1 MTSLEEGENPQSM
14 NDPSPNTDTSALQ
27 GAQGLLAGMTLLN
40 ELEPDVDDETLES
53 DVPVNQTT
61 PFLDS
66 KWINILEAF
75 VRMGFQVQ
83 INTQNQAWKPKW
95 EHEREQEQERERE
108 REREREKEKF
118 ERIHDYISRIPQ
130 WIALR
135 LLRKEFNSLH
145 RQFLRLPARNRSHL
159 KKFRNR
165 CNGPAELLNTGILTS
180 KDILLGSTPVSL
192 KEVFSFIML
201 SYAMAATRNPDRSV
215 LFSPTRLEFSIWR
228 QSISNEAERET
239 FDELVS
245 LMWPE
250 VDSQVNDVMELSEE
264 KEKSDRDN
272 DSWKDFSWFNN
283 LPHHS
288 MVSPETVQ
296 ASMHDTVS
304 SIYDHHPGDDFD
316 FSLFLN
322 MEMLDDLSTTVEPPS
337 QTLSSAVAAEEMR
350 GVIIPPTDEKVN
362 TPKLTPVR
370 GLLVQT
376 IFFLQFLGFV
386 TYLINLGVLFVYL
399 SGVDRCCLPKLIEC
413 STTATSSFIRYVD
426 IAKYRIL
433 SPLRLNPKFS
443 NLGPLLV
450 VPVKLLETGW
460 IWSLRDLEEYMIS
473 MARRFSRSPEVFQ
486 SFTTEILKGC
496 LTAASEIDYEYIYRE
511 DHDDADDYSMEYI
524 KIRQEKEVAS
534 FVASE
539 GTTSNATPVHVAD
552 ASISDSVAAELLAP
566 VSRKRAS
573 AESFEPATK
582 HVRRASPTQTFQAPN
597 ISSDEEDNLAPES
610 VGNHST
616 ETIQPST
623 CNFPGCKKAY
633 SGWDGANNLRRH
645 KKEKHEGSSSW
656 PCSFGGCP
664 IVSTRLHN
672 LRQHWIKSHGPTP
685 LPTWLFPTRSK
696 GGGGVS
702 RKKVDPADGDKS
714 AEL

>member
-1 MTSLEEGENPQSM
+1 MKVVTPVRTKEEEQS
-14 NDPSPNTDTSALQ
+14 
-27 GAQGLLAGMTLLN
+27 
-40 ELEPDVDDETLES
+40 ER
-53 DVPVNQTT
+53 
-61 PFLDS
+61 
-66 KWINILEAF
+66 
-75 VRMGFQVQ
+75 VR
-83 INTQNQAWKPKW
+83 
-95 EHEREQEQERERE
+95 
-108 REREREKEKF
+108 
-118 ERIHDYISRIPQ
+118 DYISKIPQ
-130 WIALR
+130 WNALR
-135 LLRKEFNSLH
+135 LLRKEFNSRH
-145 RQFLRLPARNRSHL
+145 RQFLRLAAHNKSRL

-165 CNGPAELLNTGILTS
+165 CKGSADLLNTGILTS
-180 KDILLGSTPVSL
+180 KDILLGSIPVSL

-201 SYAMAATRNPDRSV
+201 SYAMGAVRDPDRSV
-215 LFSPTRLEFSIWR
+215 SFSPTRLDFAIWR

-250 VDSQVNDVMELSEE
+250 VDSQVNDVMEPSEE

-272 DSWKDFSWFNN
+272 DSWKDFSWFN
-283 LPHHS
+283 
-288 MVSPETVQ
+288 SPVIVQ
-296 ASMHDTVS
+296 AIMHDTVS
-304 SIYDHHPGDDFD
+304 SIYDHRPGDDFD
-316 FSLFLN
+316 FSIFLN
-322 MEMLDDLSTTVEPPS
+322 TEMLDDLSTTVEPPS

-350 GVIIPPTDEKVN
+350 GIVIPPTDEKEN

-370 GLLVQT
+370 ELLVQT
-376 IFFLQFLGFV
+376 IFFLQFLEFV

-433 SPLRLNPKFS
+433 NPLHLNPKFS

-473 MARRFSRSPEVFQ
+473 MARRFSRSCEVFQ

-534 FVASE
+534 FVGSE
-539 GTTSNATPVHVAD
+539 GTTSNATPVQVAD
-552 ASISDSVAAELLAP
+552 ASISDSVDTEFLAP
-566 VSRKRAS
+566 FSRKRAS
-573 AESFEPATK
+573 EESFEPATK
-582 HVRRASPTQTFQAPN
+582 HVRRAIPARTFQTPKV
-597 ISSDEEDNLAPES
+597 ISDEEDKLAPEPP
-610 VGNHST
+610 GNSST
-616 ETIQPST
+616 KTIQPSA
-623 CNFPGCKKAY
+623 CDFPGCEKAY
-633 SGWDGANNLRRH
+633 SGGDGANSLRRH
-645 KKEKHEGSSSW
+645 KREKHQGSSSW
-656 PCSFGGCP
+656 PCPFGGCP
-664 IVSTRLHN
+664 TVSTRLHN

-685 LPTWLFPTRSK
+685 LPTWLVPTRSK